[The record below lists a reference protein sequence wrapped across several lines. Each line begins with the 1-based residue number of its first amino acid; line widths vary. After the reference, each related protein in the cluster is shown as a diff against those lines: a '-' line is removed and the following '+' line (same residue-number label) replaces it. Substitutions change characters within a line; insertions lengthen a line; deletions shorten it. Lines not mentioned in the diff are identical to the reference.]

1 MKARKN
7 GLKRGLSLLLAV
19 MMCVSLLS
27 VGAFAVETDADLES
41 SQTSASTDTET
52 DASTIGDASEIVEDA
67 DEAVDAVESEEAD
80 EPEAQTEENG
90 IAVASD
96 TTDNTREAIYVGVP
110 TDVEDGVYY
119 ATINMKNA
127 SNPTNYSMGNTA
139 LRGSDSYKLKQ
150 TSDTSYRPIVIVKD
164 GKATALL
171 EFMPMGYLGEY
182 GFMMELEGVYPG
194 SFTQFC
200 MPNESDPNT
209 VFTSTRTLTYQKTTD
224 GKTVYDIYNNPD
236 SQYKF
241 DGTTSASKRPA
252 GFGKAESYINIV
264 DQPYSH
270 LLALD
275 VTPVMAGGDGDEVPT
290 KAADY
295 TADQAAYCHVFVPVM
310 FAISTSSGDQ
320 YARMQVDWTSLTKID
335 HPETNVQ
342 YMLYQASQTST
353 DGYSE
358 ASVTAFNTAYQ
369 TVHDKL
375 ENIWPKQTLDL
386 DGTSFAAQP
395 ILNMTTYSEE
405 EQQAMAKQLKDA
417 IDGLSKTDFTEL
429 QNVLDEAKAID
440 SVLYT
445 AASYQKLTEVM
456 NAAETMITEGSAAQ
470 SAVDEQTQ
478 ALRDA
483 IDALESVSKE
493 DGWDGVTVKEPADVS
508 DTSVTITS
516 AEELAWF
523 AQQVNSGRTFACVFL
538 NEDVDLNGKPW
549 TAIGTKSNPFAGEF
563 YGNGH
568 TVSNLLVT
576 GTSQYQGL
584 FGYVG
589 DVRGAKTAIVQDLSV
604 QGTIKTTASDVGG
617 VVGYAAYAK
626 LSNLKSDV
634 NITIDRV
641 NSSDS
646 IAYAGGVVGEA
657 IRSNLNRCFNSG
669 DVTALKQEKVGGV
682 AGYSSSGNIQY
693 CGNTGNITAG
703 GCSAGI
709 AGLFST
715 SGSVASVINCYNT
728 GTVESTGTY
737 VGGIVGSVTVFSRNG
752 TAGMGV
758 LSQLYNRG
766 DVSAQNT
773 VGGLAGGIV
782 GGELTS
788 LSASYS
794 TGKVTETVASTSSSA
809 GALVGRLYSGSINY
823 SYALEGTVDQL
834 NTLGTQNGTTTMI
847 VSNVEFES
855 EDWFKS
861 DDFFTALGGFA
872 DDFAKD
878 TESLNDGYP
887 VLAFQND
894 DILAAAKLEAINELN
909 LYRTI
914 SGYKGLSKPAAEKV
928 KTDALTAIQA
938 AATKAELAEVLE
950 KAKSDLDAIPNDAN
964 YGLNLTELKAK
975 LSEAKELESKGDA
988 LYTQDSWNSF
998 TATIAGIDY
1007 LLESGFGTQEKVD
1020 TYLGYLKDNQAAL
1033 TYRDADYS
1041 AVDKA
1046 LASVPADLSDYT
1058 EESAKAVTDAVAA
1071 VVRGKNIT
1079 EQADV
1084 DAMAERICSAVA
1096 GLVKKDSGDSDA
1108 LDWNNLADG
1117 VYSLEFTMVKM
1128 NRTDLSMSNDAV
1140 NHIAKLVVKD
1150 GQYSLTVNFKGL
1162 HYLNRFGYLA
1172 KLSYYEDGYTY
1183 GKYGAVSGTLSAAT
1197 VLANQKNSDG
1207 TDVTDEFN
1215 AAGGVVEGQLYPL
1228 TVTFPV
1234 VNAAKADADGLIP
1247 LHVFVPVMEDIAAGN
1262 GDQDVLMKLDKTTLK
1277 KVSNDDSS
1285 FDPEEPEELSPA
1297 VDLTDEA
1304 TGVKLHADKGV
1315 YQKGVKLVV
1324 SEIKNG
1330 DSYSAASKSLTDVGK
1345 KFKLYD
1351 VKVVDADGNAVDA
1364 NGTVTVS
1371 FPVPDGYNADKCAVY
1386 RMNDDGTKTLVK
1398 GTVAD
1403 GYFTVTVKALGQYTL
1418 VEKGSTIT
1426 DAENTK
1432 NTDAEGTN
1440 APKTGDTA
1448 PVALVIVCM
1457 AAAVCGAGVLTVYN
1471 KRKHTGD

>member
-1 MKARKN
+1 MKASKD

-27 VGAFAVETDADLES
+27 VGAFAVEPDTES
-41 SQTSASTDTET
+41 ETAQTSSSVAEEAVASTTEDAADSSEDVQT
-52 DASTIGDASEIVEDA
+52 DEIVNA
-67 DEAVDAVESEEAD
+67 DESEEAN
-80 EPEAQTEENG
+80 EPAEEAEENG
-90 IAVASD
+90 IAVASN
-96 TTDNTREAIYVGVP
+96 TDNTREAIYLGVP

-119 ATINMKNA
+119 ATINLKNA
-127 SNPTNYSMGNTA
+127 SNPTQYSMGNTA
-139 LRGSDSYKLKQ
+139 LRGSDSYKAKQ
-150 TSDTSYRPIVIVKD
+150 TSDTAYRPIVIVKD

-236 SQYKF
+236 SEYKF
-241 DGTTSASKRPA
+241 DGTTEKTKRPA
-252 GFGKAESYINIV
+252 GFGKAESYVNIV

-275 VTPVMAGGDGDEVPT
+275 VTPVMAGGTGDEVPT

-335 HPETNVQ
+335 NPETNVQ

-353 DGYSE
+353 EGYSE
-358 ASVTAFNTAYQ
+358 ASVTAFNTAYKA
-369 TVHDKL
+369 VHDKL

-386 DGTSFAAQP
+386 DGTSFTAQP
-395 ILNMTTYSEE
+395 VLNMVTYSEE

-417 IDGLSKTDFTEL
+417 IDGLSVTDFTGL
-429 QNVLDEAKAID
+429 QSVLDEAKAID

-445 AASYQKLTEVM
+445 AASYQKLVEAM
-456 NAAETMITEGSAAQ
+456 DAAETMIAAGSAAQ
-470 SAVDEQTQ
+470 NEVDAQAQ
-478 ALRDA
+478 ALRNA

-493 DGWDGVTVKEPADVS
+493 NGWDGVTIKEPADVS
-508 DTSVTITS
+508 ETSVTITS
-516 AEELAWF
+516 AEELAWL
-523 AQQVNSGRTFACVFL
+523 AQQVNSGRSFACVFL
-538 NEDVDLNGKPW
+538 NEDIDLNGKPW
-549 TAIGTKSNPFAGEF
+549 TAIGTKSNPFTGEF

-576 GTSQYQGL
+576 ASSQYQGL

-589 DVRGAKTAIVQDLSV
+589 NTSGTKTAIVQDLSV

-617 VVGYAAYAK
+617 VVGYAVYAK
-626 LSNLKSDV
+626 LNNLKSDV
-634 NITIDRV
+634 TITIDRV
-641 NSSDS
+641 NNTDT
-646 IAYAGGVVGEA
+646 IAYAGGIVGEA
-657 IRSNLNRCFNSG
+657 IRTNLNRCFNNG
-669 DVTALKQEKVGGV
+669 DVTALDQEKVGGV
-682 AGYSSSGNIQY
+682 AGYASSGNIQY

-709 AGLFST
+709 AGLFSA
-715 SGSVASVINCYNT
+715 SGVVASVINCYNT
-728 GTVESTGTY
+728 GDVVSTGTF

-752 TAGMGV
+752 AAGMGV

-766 DVSAQNT
+766 DVTAQST

-794 TGKVTETVASTSSSA
+794 TGKVAETVTSATSSA
-809 GALVGRLYSGSINY
+809 GALVGRLYSGQINY
-823 SYALEGTVDQL
+823 AYALEGTADQL
-834 NTLGTQNGTTTMI
+834 NTLGTQTGTTTMI

-878 TESLNDGYP
+878 TEALNDGYP
-887 VLAFQND
+887 VLTFQND
-894 DILAAAKLEAINELN
+894 DVLAAAKLEAINELN
-909 LYRTI
+909 LYKDI
-914 SGYKGLSKPAAEKV
+914 SGYKGLSKTAAEKV
-928 KTDALTAIQA
+928 KTDAFTAIQN
-938 AATKAELAEVLE
+938 AATKAELAEVLA

-964 YGLNLTELKAK
+964 YGLDLTELEAK
-975 LSEAKELESKGDA
+975 LAEAKELESKGDT

-1007 LLESGFGTQEKVD
+1007 LLENGFGTQEKVD
-1020 TYLGYLKDNQAAL
+1020 TYLGYLKTNQAAL
-1033 TYRDADYS
+1033 VYKDADYT
-1041 AVDKA
+1041 AVDEA
-1046 LASVPADLSDYT
+1046 LASVPTNLSDYT
-1058 EESAKAVTDAVAA
+1058 DESAKAVTDAVAA

-1079 EQADV
+1079 EQTEV
-1084 DAMAERICSAVA
+1084 EAMAERIRNAVA
-1096 GLVKKDSGDSDA
+1096 GLTKKDSGDEDT

-1140 NHIAKLVVKD
+1140 NHTAKLEVKD
-1150 GQYSLTVNFKGL
+1150 GQYNLTVNFKGL

-1183 GKYGAVSGTLSAAT
+1183 GKYGAVSGTLLPAT
-1197 VLANQKNSDG
+1197 VLATQKNSDG

-1215 AAGGVVEGQLYPL
+1215 IAGGVAEGQLYPL

-1234 VNAAKADADGLIP
+1234 VNTAKADADGLIP

-1277 KVSNDDSS
+1277 KVDSDDPS

-1315 YQKGVKLVV
+1315 YPKGVKLVV
-1324 SEIKNG
+1324 SEIKTG
-1330 DSYSAASKSLTDVGK
+1330 DSYSAASKSMTDVGK

-1364 NGTVTVS
+1364 NGTVNVN

-1403 GYFTVTVKALGQYTL
+1403 GYFTVTVKSLGQYVL
-1418 VEKGSTIT
+1418 VEKGSTTT
-1426 DAENTK
+1426 DAENAK
-1432 NTDAEGTN
+1432 NTKS
-1440 APKTGDTA
+1440 PKTGDSA

-1457 AAAVCGAGVLTVYN
+1457 TAAVCGAGVLTINN

>member
-1 MKARKN
+1 MRVSKN
-7 GLKRGLSLLLAV
+7 GLKRSLSLLLAV
-19 MMCVSLLS
+19 VMSVSLLS
-27 VGAFAVETDADLES
+27 VGAFAEEPDVEVEPAADSSAIAETDTAAAGVFS
-41 SQTSASTDTET
+41 ET
-52 DASTIGDASEIVEDA
+52 DESVN
-67 DEAVDAVESEEAD
+67 VLESEEAD
-80 EPEAQTEENG
+80 EPATEAEENG
-90 IAVASD
+90 IAVAST

-127 SNPTNYSMGNTA
+127 SDPTKYSMGNSA
-139 LRGSDSYKLKQ
+139 LRGSDSYKLNQ
-150 TSDTSYRPIVIVKD
+150 TSDTAYRPIVIVKD

-194 SFTQFC
+194 SFTQFS

-236 SQYKF
+236 SKYKF
-241 DGTTSASKRPA
+241 DGSTSSTKRPA
-252 GFGKAESYINIV
+252 GFGKAESYVNIV

-275 VTPVMAGGDGDEVPT
+275 VTPVMDVGAGDEVPT

-342 YMLYQASQTST
+342 YMLYLASQTST
-353 DGYSE
+353 EGYSE

-369 TVHDKL
+369 AVHDKL
-375 ENIWPKQTLDL
+375 ENIWPKQTLEL
-386 DGTSFAAQP
+386 NGTSYSAQP
-395 ILNMTTYSEE
+395 ILNMVTYSEE

-429 QNVLDEAKAID
+429 QNVVDEAKAID
-440 SVLYT
+440 SVSYT
-445 AASYQKLTEVM
+445 ADSYQKLADEIR
-456 NAAETMITEGSAAQ
+456 AAETMIADGTAVQ
-470 SAVDEQTQ
+470 DAVDEQTQ
-478 ALRDA
+478 TVRNA

-493 DGWDGVTVKEPADVS
+493 DGWDGITVKEPADAS
-508 DTSVTITS
+508 ESSVTINS
-516 AEELAWF
+516 AEELAWL
-523 AQQVNSGRTFACVFL
+523 AQQVNSGRAFTCVFL
-538 NEDVDLNGKPW
+538 NEDIDLNGKPW
-549 TAIGTKSNPFAGEF
+549 TAIGTKSNPFTGEF

-568 TVSNLLVT
+568 TVSNLLIT
-576 GTSQYQGL
+576 ASSQYQGL

-589 DVRGAKTAIVQDLSV
+589 NVKGTETASVQDLSV

-617 VVGYAAYAK
+617 VVGYAVYAK
-626 LSNLKSDV
+626 LNNLKSNV
-634 NITIDRV
+634 SITIDRV

-646 IAYAGGVVGEA
+646 IAYAGGIVGEA
-657 IRSNLNRCFNSG
+657 IRTNLNRCFNSG

-709 AGLFST
+709 AGLFSA
-715 SGSVASVINCYNT
+715 SGGVASVINCYNT
-728 GTVESTGTY
+728 GDVVSDGTF
-737 VGGIVGSVTVFSRNG
+737 VGGIVGSVTVFKRNG
-752 TAGMGV
+752 VAGMGV

-782 GGELTS
+782 GGELSS

-794 TGKVTETVASTSSSA
+794 TGKVTETVESTSSSA
-809 GALVGRLYSGSINY
+809 GALVGRLYSGSLNY
-823 SYALEGTVDQL
+823 SYALEGTAAQL
-834 NTLGTQNGTTTMI
+834 NSLGTQNGTTTMI

-855 EDWFKS
+855 EEWFKS
-861 DDFFTALGGFA
+861 DAFFTALGGFA

-878 TESLNDGYP
+878 TEDLNDGYP
-887 VLAFQND
+887 VLTFQND
-894 DILAAAKLEAINELN
+894 DVLAAAKLEAINELN
-909 LYRTI
+909 LYKNI
-914 SGYKGLSKPAAEKV
+914 SEYKGLSKTAAEQV
-928 KTDALTAIQA
+928 KTDAFTAIQNA
-938 AATKAELAEVLE
+938 ETKAELAEALA
-950 KAKSDLDAIPNDAN
+950 KAKTDLDAIPNDAN
-964 YGLNLTELKAK
+964 YGLDLTELKAK
-975 LSEAKELESKGDA
+975 LEEAKELESKGGD

-1007 LLESGFGTQEKVD
+1007 LLESGFETQEKAD
-1020 TYLGYLKDNQAAL
+1020 TYLGYLKNNQAAL
-1033 TYRDADYS
+1033 VYKDADYT
-1041 AVDKA
+1041 AVDEA
-1046 LASVPADLSDYT
+1046 LDSVPADLSGYT
-1058 EESAKAVTDAVAA
+1058 DESAKTVTDAVAA

-1079 EQADV
+1079 EQSAV
-1084 DAMAERICSAVA
+1084 DAMAEAIRNAVA
-1096 GLVKKDSGDSDA
+1096 GLAKKSSEDSDT
-1108 LDWNNLADG
+1108 LDWSNLADG
-1117 VYSLEFTMVKM
+1117 IYSLEFTMVKM

-1140 NHIAKLVVKD
+1140 NHTAKLEVKD
-1150 GQYSLTVNFKGL
+1150 GQYTLTVNFKGL

-1183 GKYGAVSGTLSAAT
+1183 GKYGAVNGTLSPAT
-1197 VLANQKNSDG
+1197 VLATQKNSDG

-1215 AAGGVVEGQLYPL
+1215 IAGGVVEGQLYPL
-1228 TVTFPV
+1228 TVSFPV

-1247 LHVFVPVMEDIAAGN
+1247 LHVFVPVMEDIASGN
-1262 GDQDVLMKLDKTTLK
+1262 GDQDVLMKLDKTKLK
-1277 KVSNDDSS
+1277 KVSNDDPS
-1285 FDPEEPEELSPA
+1285 FDPEDPEELSPA
-1297 VDLTDEA
+1297 VDLTDAA

-1315 YQKGVKLVV
+1315 YSEGVKLVV
-1324 SEIKNG
+1324 TEIKDG

-1386 RMNDDGTKTLVK
+1386 RMNDDGTKTLVR

-1403 GYFTVTVKALGQYTL
+1403 GYFTVTVKALGQFVL
-1418 VEKGSTIT
+1418 VEKGSSVT
-1426 DAENTK
+1426 DAENAK
-1432 NTDAEGTN
+1432 NAKS
-1440 APKTGDTA
+1440 PKTGDVA

-1457 AAAVCGAGVLTVYN
+1457 TAAVCGAGVLTVYN